1 MFGVLQWTDLFWMW
15 NHLPI
20 KQYVQYLLVTA
31 VNWRNLNMTRKSIV
45 TAFEMRFMSSMKRT
59 VFFWGSFFM
68 FMIDSLWER
77 STACFFSLWEHS
89 RACFF
94 SRQFCSNSCNSSWR
108 LWSRFTNM
116 NKFFCSSRSL
126 IRTSDSLF
134 SYQHILTEYNLDPSI
149 IRRLPNCLDAFI
161 WKIYHLLEFV
171 CLLILSISGT

>member
-1 MFGVLQWTDLFWMW
+1 
-15 NHLPI
+15 
-20 KQYVQYLLVTA
+20 
-31 VNWRNLNMTRKSIV
+31 
-45 TAFEMRFMSSMKRT
+45 
-59 VFFWGSFFM
+59 M

-171 CLLILSISGT
+171 CLLILSISGTQNLLSILHILKFREQLDQVCISTIIFSLFLTKPCECIPAMSRIQTGIRHQLQN